1 MGPKKVKPFPKI
13 QPLNL
18 KPTVRQK
25 EKLATQFDCLFC
37 NHEKSVDVKLDK
49 KLGVGN
55 LTCKVCGQSFQAT
68 INCKIPR
75 IRPTELHIASDN
87 STDLSAQVD
96 VYADWMD
103 ACDAVAKESSGKAKA
118 ARGSNVAS
126 KPTAIAEEGDD
137 FIVDDELDAEGEYA
151 DE

>member
-1 MGPKKVKPFPKI
+1 
-13 QPLNL
+13 
-18 KPTVRQK
+18 
-25 EKLATQFDCLFC
+25 
-37 NHEKSVDVKLDK
+37 
-49 KLGVGN
+49 
-55 LTCKVCGQSFQAT
+55 
-68 INCKIPR
+68 
-75 IRPTELHIASDN
+75 
-87 STDLSAQVD
+87 
-96 VYADWMD
+96 MD